1 MSSVGEGPSNFPT
14 MIIPRGTE
22 IRLNEEGQLSI
33 KTPGNL
39 VIQNSGNYS
48 EIEST
53 NGSIRIEENVKVD
66 AVSVRAGQACFIQGT
81 LTAWRVAAKKIALED
96 RARAYIMLQE
106 SESLDLSPTSR
117 LVGNFANEKEVYLL
131 LGKFNR
137 QLRQL
142 PGAVGMAALDEE
154 DVEPENGE
162 KAIDALAGHEPP
174 RPSAATR
181 EVSVPEEPKEA
192 AAEEKVASEAP
203 KVEIPE
209 KEIEVDGSW
218 ESDSLYEEEEVPQ
231 PIWRALYL
239 IESELER
246 SDIDTSSQE
255 ALQELLYALRN
266 GELKRAEVI
275 YRDAF
280 MELSVHSEGLKR
292 AYDLLEGYFEGRD

>member
-1 MSSVGEGPSNFPT
+1 MSSAGENSSNFPT
-14 MIIPRGTE
+14 MIIPKGTE

-81 LTAWRVAAKKIALED
+81 LTAWRVNAKKIALED

-131 LGKFNR
+131 LGKFSR

-142 PGAVGMAALDEE
+142 PGAVGMAALEDDE
-154 DVEPENGE
+154 VAPESGE
-162 KAIDALAGHEPP
+162 KAIDALTGAG
-174 RPSAATR
+174 R
-181 EVSVPEEPKEA
+181 
-192 AAEEKVASEAP
+192 AAEDVTRGMSR
-203 KVEIPE
+203 
-209 KEIEVDGSW
+209 D
-218 ESDSLYEEEEVPQ
+218 D
-231 PIWRALYL
+231 
-239 IESELER
+239 ESESMPRKPER
-246 SDIDTSSQE
+246 ASAPQKSTTPPADRADITRN
-255 ALQELLYALRN
+255 LTFTPLLRHIVATPAGDRGQPGVYGSARPAGLLPPPPQARHQPATADHHIRN
-266 GELKRAEVI
+266 
-275 YRDAF
+275 
-280 MELSVHSEGLKR
+280 STH
-292 AYDLLEGYFEGRD
+292 